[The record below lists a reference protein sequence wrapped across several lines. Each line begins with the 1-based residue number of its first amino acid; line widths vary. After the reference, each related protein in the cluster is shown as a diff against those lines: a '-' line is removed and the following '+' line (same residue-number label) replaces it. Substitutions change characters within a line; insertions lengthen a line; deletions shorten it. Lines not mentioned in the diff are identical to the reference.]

1 MEVWMYVP
9 VLYLSFSG
17 FSMIVWASSSCRS
30 TNASLTQLDGFLE
43 EVGEGEDC
51 LILSNDTSNKR

>member
-17 FSMIVWASSSCRS
+17 FSMASSSCRS

-51 LILSNDTSNKR
+51 LVLSNDTSNKR